1 MRSFS
6 VFLCLSVLACGL
18 LFGPQAHA
26 QGTIVHTVLSNTHGG
41 LFGPEGV
48 PVYNAGLGG
57 PWSTLSVDL
66 NHDGIEDFRVVATG
80 TVTYGFQMEGNS
92 LNAVWSRPTGGFDI
106 GALIVPLQFGTE
118 IGSNLP
124 SSDEWTL
131 TEQGPFGV
139 LGPGFSSYSSAGVV
153 GLFVNMTAYAGLRF
167 SIGANTHYGWI
178 KVQEMEFA
186 GGSGIVY
193 EYAYETRPG
202 VPILAGAIP
211 EPSAW
216 ALLFGGGVL
225 MVWLK
230 RKSNE
235 RKG

>member
-1 MRSFS
+1 MNALRTVSWLS
-6 VFLCLSVLACGL
+6 VFACGL
-18 LFGPQAHA
+18 LCGPQADA

-48 PVYNAGLGG
+48 PVYNAGFGG

-66 NHDGIEDFRVVATG
+66 NHDGTEDFRVVATG

-131 TEQGPFGV
+131 TEHGPFDV

-153 GLFVNMTAYAGLRF
+153 GLFVNMTAYAGLQF

-178 KVQEMEFA
+178 KVQEIPGLA
-186 GGSGIVY
+186 GGGIVY

-202 VPILAGAIP
+202 VPILAGAVP
-211 EPSAW
+211 EPSTW
-216 ALLFGGGVL
+216 ALLILGGGL
-225 MVWLK
+225 FAWCRRK
-230 RKSNE
+230 RNAA
-235 RKG
+235 RG